1 MRLQEDNV
9 ILREWEETDAE
20 RLAEIANNKKI
31 YDNLRDY
38 FPHPYSI
45 DDARKYIALQ
55 RKSDN
60 KLSRTFAIVVDGKVV
75 GNIGAIFKEDIY
87 RKNAEIGYFLDEEY
101 WGKGIV
107 TKAIK
112 MLTAYVFENFD
123 IIRVYAEPFSRNAGS
138 RRCLEKA
145 GFRLEAELKCDAVKN
160 GIIENSC
167 IYAILKD
174 EFVK

>member
-60 KLSRTFAIVVDGKVV
+60 
-75 GNIGAIFKEDIY
+75 
-87 RKNAEIGYFLDEEY
+87 
-101 WGKGIV
+101 
-107 TKAIK
+107 
-112 MLTAYVFENFD
+112 
-123 IIRVYAEPFSRNAGS
+123 
-138 RRCLEKA
+138 
-145 GFRLEAELKCDAVKN
+145 
-160 GIIENSC
+160 
-167 IYAILKD
+167 
-174 EFVK
+174 